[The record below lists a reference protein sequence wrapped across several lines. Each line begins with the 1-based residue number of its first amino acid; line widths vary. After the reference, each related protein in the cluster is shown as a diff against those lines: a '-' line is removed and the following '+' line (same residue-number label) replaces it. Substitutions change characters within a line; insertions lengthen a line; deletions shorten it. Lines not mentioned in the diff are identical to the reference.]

1 MVRDGGGAAA
11 PAPSA
16 RLLPAGVEEGLPPGA
31 AGLEALRRAVL
42 DLFAGWG
49 YELVAP
55 PFIEY
60 LDSLLAGTGPDL
72 DLQTFKVTD
81 QASGRQLG
89 LRADMTPQVAQIDAH
104 RLAGASAGAPVRL
117 CYAGTVLRARAG
129 RPGASRCPVQAGAEL
144 YGHAGVESDLEALAL
159 MLEML
164 RCAGVERPHVDV
176 GHLGVFRGLARGA
189 GLDEA
194 ARGAL
199 FTALQRKAQAEIE
212 ELVAPLA
219 EPWRGGLASLAELNG
234 GPEALGEARRRLPGG
249 GKGGGGGA
257 GGAFGEDGEARAA
270 LREIEAALAAL
281 DAIAGGFERLGEPV
295 HFDLAELRG
304 YRYHGGLGFA
314 AFVPGHGREIARG
327 GRYDGITEVDGR
339 PRPATGFSA
348 DLRTLH
354 ALGRGAGPAAA
365 EEEPPGGVLA
375 PAPWSEEGSA
385 AEAEVRRLRAAGERV
400 VYRLP
405 GQAGGAREAGC
416 DRVLARAGDGWAV
429 AAAPEAEAGAGTGAA
444 TGAAP
449 GTGTGAGGGG

>member
-1 MVRDGGGAAA
+1 MVRDGGGAGGGA

-16 RLLPAGVEEGLPPGA
+16 RLLPAGVEEGLPPDA

-49 YELVAP
+49 YELVSP
-55 PFIEY
+55 PFLEY

-104 RLAGASAGAPVRL
+104 RLAGASRGAPVRL

-164 RCAGVERPHVDV
+164 RCAGVERAHVDV
-176 GHLGVFRGLARGA
+176 GHLGVFRGLACGA

-199 FTALQRKAQAEIE
+199 FAALQRKAQAEIE

-234 GPEALGEARRRLPGG
+234 GPEALAEARRRLPGG
-249 GKGGGGGA
+249 GGKGGGGA
-257 GGAFGEDGEARAA
+257 SGEDGEARAA
-270 LREIEAALAAL
+270 LREIEAALASL

-354 ALGRGAGPAAA
+354 ALGRGAGAAA
-365 EEEPPGGVLA
+365 AAEEPPGGVLA
-375 PAPWSEEGSA
+375 PAPWSEDGSG

-405 GQAGGAREAGC
+405 GRDAGGARAAGC
-416 DRVLARAGDGWAV
+416 DRVLARAGGGWAV
-429 AAAPEAEAGAGTGAA
+429 TPAPEAEADGDG
-444 TGAAP
+444 
-449 GTGTGAGGGG
+449 